1 MHHILQVAKD
11 YDRARDAFEKA
22 ATGHSR
28 QGSPWQ
34 SGKNLEKAAGLAFHM
49 TWHPFAS
56 QFSSLRTCC
65 NAALCLE
72 ELYANLNPKQK
83 HALSNADMEK
93 EWSRGQQS
101 KRTRVEALY
110 RDAALSYQEAGRHQ
124 AAAEA
129 LGRAAVYLEGIEPE
143 VEPCLAHVFRM
154 SAAFL

>member
-1 MHHILQVAKD
+1 MNHILQVAKD

-34 SGKNLEKAAGLAFHM
+34 SGKNLEKAAGLAFHI

-56 QFSSLRTCC
+56 QFSSLKTCC
-65 NAALCLE
+65 NAAHCLE
-72 ELYANLNPKQK
+72 ELYANMSPRQK

-93 EWSRGQQS
+93 EWSKGQQS
-101 KRTRVEALY
+101 KRTRVEAMY

-143 VEPCLAHVFRM
+143 VDLCPAHAFRM